1 MPLTAITVSYR
12 YCLVVAIGF
21 VASAVTYSKLPG
33 PYQFPIAMTLP
44 TTAALLYALL
54 RIVWARDP
62 VRDGDDTFE
71 PTYDA
76 IVFAVGVFIIAVHLL
91 VVAALTGALPQAR
104 ASLTRGT
111 SVILGLLI
119 ARIGNLL
126 PRTRPNLAF
135 GIRTPRTL
143 ADRHLWMQMHRMA
156 GYVAVALGA
165 VFVVSGA
172 FLPKPSMESVLGTA
186 VLIAPAVLVLS
197 YVKYAWASSAS
208 RAA

>member
-1 MPLTAITVSYR
+1 MPLPAMTVSYR
-12 YCLVVAIGF
+12 YCIVVAIGF
-21 VASAVTYSKLPG
+21 VASAVAYPILPR
-33 PYQFPIAMTLP
+33 PYQFLLAMTLP

-54 RIVWARDP
+54 RVVWARDA

-76 IVFAVGVFIIAVHLL
+76 IVFAVGVFIIAIHLMVL
-91 VVAALTGALPQAR
+91 AALTGALPQAR

-111 SVILGLLI
+111 IVILGLLI

-156 GYVAVALGA
+156 GYVAVGLGA
-165 VFVVSGA
+165 VFVISGA

-186 VLIAPAVLVLS
+186 TLIAPAVLVLS
-197 YVKYAWASSAS
+197 YVKYAWASASSA
-208 RAA
+208 A